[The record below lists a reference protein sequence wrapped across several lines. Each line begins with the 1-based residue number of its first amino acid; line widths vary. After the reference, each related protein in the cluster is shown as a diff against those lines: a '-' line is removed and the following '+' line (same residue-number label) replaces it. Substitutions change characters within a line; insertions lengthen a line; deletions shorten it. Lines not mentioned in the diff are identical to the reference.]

1 MSSSQRQGQKQRQKK
16 MSGQGLQGR
25 RVVLGVSGGIA
36 AYKTPELVR
45 ALVKRGAHVDVVMTP
60 HAAEFVA
67 PLALQV
73 VSKNPVLSD
82 LFDRQGRAEVRHIA
96 LADAADLALLA
107 PATAN
112 VLAKLAHG
120 VADDVLTT
128 VFLAVRAP
136 TLIAPAMNVHMW
148 EHPATAETVGRLSA
162 WGYRFVG
169 PEEGFLAEGYAGVG
183 RMSEP
188 ETIARAA
195 EALVGGPGIARSRS
209 RSRQPRPASALAGV
223 RVLVNAGPTR
233 EFLDA
238 VRFLS
243 NPSTGRMGY
252 AIAAEARARGAE
264 VTLVSGPTEIPPPPG
279 VELVRVTSAE
289 EMLAACRRAFG
300 RAAIFVATA
309 AVSDFRP
316 AERAAGKVKKDR
328 AELALRLERTP
339 DILAT
344 LAAKKGERL
353 VVGFAAETDDV
364 LRYARDKLVRKDL
377 DLVVANDVGLPGRGF
392 ASEDNVVHLVA
403 RRGAVVDLGP
413 APKEEI
419 AAGLWDRIEAL
430 YRRRGRRPS

>member
-1 MSSSQRQGQKQRQKK
+1 MSSQGQRTPRK
-16 MSGQGLQGR
+16 SLQGR
-25 RVVLGVSGGIA
+25 RIVLGVSGGIA

-96 LADAADLALLA
+96 LADAADLAILA

-112 VLAKLAHG
+112 VLGKLAHG

-136 TLIAPAMNVHMW
+136 TLLAPAMNVHMW
-148 EHPATAETVGRLSA
+148 EHPATAEVVGRLGA

-188 ETIARAA
+188 DAIAQAA
-195 EALVGGPGIARSRS
+195 EELVGGPGIARVRA
-209 RSRQPRPASALAGV
+209 RARARQPRPVSGLAGV

-264 VTLVSGPTEIPPPPG
+264 VTLVSGPTEIAPPPG

-289 EMLAACRRAFG
+289 EMLVACRRAFG

-316 AERAAGKVKKDR
+316 AARVAGKVKKDQ
-328 AELALRLERTP
+328 AELELRLEHTP

-364 LRYARDKLVRKDL
+364 LRYARDKLVRKNL

-392 ASEDNVVHLVA
+392 ASEDNVVHLVT

-413 APKEEI
+413 APKEEV
-419 AAGLWDRIEAL
+419 AAGIWDRIETL
-430 YRRRGRRPS
+430 FRRRREAAGGG